1 MNHNVRCHKFPLRHF
16 ELRSGMHILDMLM
29 WNLQVCQSSRAQ
41 KYILVRVSFT
51 HIFNNQLLRYSCW
64 YNEWY
69 PISSFSPFC
78 SVQLKYCYPC
88 RQSCSPYN
96 GTNSRHYHIC
106 TNKVYTTVIPRM
118 IQKLYNN
125 IF

>member
-64 YNEWY
+64 YNE
-69 PISSFSPFC
+69 
-78 SVQLKYCYPC
+78 
-88 RQSCSPYN
+88 
-96 GTNSRHYHIC
+96 
-106 TNKVYTTVIPRM
+106 
-118 IQKLYNN
+118 
-125 IF
+125 